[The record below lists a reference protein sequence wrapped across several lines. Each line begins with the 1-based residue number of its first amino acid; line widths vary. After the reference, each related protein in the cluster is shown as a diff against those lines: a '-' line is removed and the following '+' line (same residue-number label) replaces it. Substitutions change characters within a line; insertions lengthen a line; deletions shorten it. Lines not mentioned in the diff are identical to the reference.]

1 MAPIRDPTQIIC
13 WSYPLAMDDHRK
25 QAARLAT
32 KADSRTGTEL
42 ITEAAGEGLA
52 AIAHALLA
60 GLPNQR
66 NPQVWL
72 QVAPL
77 EDTMLV
83 RADEVVAVRV
93 RSDKDHSFAL
103 EVFVPELS
111 GPTRDAWLRVC
122 NGTGEWFELNAADQ
136 LSILLAETACSDEPH
151 TRAVVLNVSGPAEG
165 KRDLSVDRNY

>member
-1 MAPIRDPTQIIC
+1 MN
-13 WSYPLAMDDHRK
+13 DHRK

-32 KADSRTGTEL
+32 RADSRAGSEL

-66 NPQVWL
+66 SPQVWL

-77 EDTMLV
+77 DDTVLV
-83 RADEVVAVRV
+83 RADRIVAVRV
-93 RSDKDHSFAL
+93 RPDKDRSFAL

-111 GPTRDAWLRVC
+111 GPTRNTWLRVC
-122 NGTGEWFELNAADQ
+122 DGTGEWFELNAADQ
-136 LSILLAETACSDEPH
+136 LSILLAETACGDEPS

-165 KRDLSVDRNY
+165 KSGLSVDRNY